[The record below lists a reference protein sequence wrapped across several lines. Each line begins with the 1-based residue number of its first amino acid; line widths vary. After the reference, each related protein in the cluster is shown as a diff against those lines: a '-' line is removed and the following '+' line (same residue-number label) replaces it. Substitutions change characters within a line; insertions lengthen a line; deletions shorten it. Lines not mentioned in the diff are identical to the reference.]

1 MEETKFK
8 KGADFFGEL
17 ARRFQREQIEFS
29 APENNRLPIL
39 LNGQEIGAVI
49 SDGSMR
55 IRKEFIDDTEVS
67 DLCQRTGEI
76 AAEVREYM
84 KLLEDAPSL
93 KASSLSEPY
102 KLLADFN
109 GYVLGGMESK
119 HGVQF
124 TTWQWTYDN
133 DGLTLG
139 HYFGN
144 DYAAAKQDFA
154 LRSGLVPEE
163 KRFTP
168 EQLIEI
174 YRCCADTLSHDYDL
188 TYEQEKRIEG
198 IQTEITELVPE
209 HVERFKQ
216 TLDQEASSQQMQQTM

>member
-1 MEETKFK
+1 MEENKFK
-8 KGADFFGEL
+8 KGANFFGEL

-29 APENNRLPIL
+29 LPENNCLPIL
-39 LNGQEIGAVI
+39 MNGQEVGAVI
-49 SDGSMR
+49 PDGAMR
-55 IRKEFIDDTEVS
+55 IPKAFVDDTEVS

-109 GYVLGGMESK
+109 GYVLGGTESNR
-119 HGVQF
+119 GVQF
-124 TTWQWTYDN
+124 TTWQWTYDH
-133 DGLTLG
+133 DSLTLG
-139 HYFGN
+139 HYFGS

-174 YRCCADTLSHDYDL
+174 YRCCVDTMASGIPL
-188 TYEQEKRIEG
+188 TFEQEKRIDE
-198 IQTEITELVPE
+198 IQTQITGMVPNCAD
-209 HVERFKQ
+209 RFKQ
-216 TLDQEASSQQMQQTM
+216 AQEQDAPSQQTM

>member
-1 MEETKFK
+1 MEENKFK
-8 KGADFFGEL
+8 KGANFFGEL

-29 APENNRLPIL
+29 LPENNCLPIL
-39 LNGQEIGAVI
+39 MNGQEVGAVI
-49 SDGSMR
+49 PDGAMR
-55 IRKEFIDDTEVS
+55 IPKAFVDDTEVS

-154 LRSGLVPEE
+154 LRSGLVLEE

-174 YRCCADTLSHDYDL
+174 YRCCADTMTSGIPL
-188 TYEQEKRIEG
+188 TFEQEKR
-198 IQTEITELVPE
+198 
-209 HVERFKQ
+209 
-216 TLDQEASSQQMQQTM
+216 

>member
-1 MEETKFK
+1 MEENKFK
-8 KGADFFGEL
+8 KGANFFREL

-49 SDGSMR
+49 PDGAMR
-55 IRKEFIDDTEVS
+55 IPKAFVDDAEVS

-76 AAEVREYM
+76 AAEVHEYM
-84 KLLEDAPSL
+84 TLMDNASPLN
-93 KASSLSEPY
+93 ASSLSEPY

-109 GYVLGGMESK
+109 GYVLGGMESNR
-119 HGVQF
+119 GVQF
-124 TTWQWTYDN
+124 TTWQWTYDH

-154 LRSGLVPEE
+154 LRSGLMPEE
-163 KRFTP
+163 KQFTP

-174 YRCCADTLSHDYDL
+174 YRCCADTMTSGISL
-188 TYEQEKRIEG
+188 TFEQEKRIDE
-198 IQTEITELVPE
+198 IQTQITEMVPDYAD
-209 HVERFKQ
+209 RFKQ
-216 TLDQEASSQQMQQTM
+216 ALEQDAPPQQTM

>member
-1 MEETKFK
+1 MEENKFK
-8 KGADFFGEL
+8 KGANFFGEL

-29 APENNRLPIL
+29 LPENNCLPIL
-39 LNGQEIGAVI
+39 MNGQEVGAVI
-49 SDGSMR
+49 PDGAMR
-55 IRKEFIDDTEVS
+55 IPKAFVDDTEVS

-109 GYVLGGMESK
+109 GYVLGGTESNR
-119 HGVQF
+119 GVQF
-124 TTWQWTYDN
+124 TTWQWTYDH
-133 DGLTLG
+133 DSLTLG
-139 HYFGN
+139 HYFGS

-174 YRCCADTLSHDYDL
+174 YRCCADTMASGIPL
-188 TYEQEKRIEG
+188 TFEQEKRIDE
-198 IQTEITELVPE
+198 IQTQITEMVPDCAD
-209 HVERFKQ
+209 RFKQ
-216 TLDQEASSQQMQQTM
+216 ALEQDAPSQQTM

>member
-1 MEETKFK
+1 MEENKFK

-29 APENNRLPIL
+29 VPENNRLPIL

-49 SDGSMR
+49 PDGSMR

-76 AAEVREYM
+76 AAEVHEYM
-84 KLLEDAPSL
+84 TLMDNASPLN
-93 KASSLSEPY
+93 ASSLSEPY
-102 KLLADFN
+102 KLLTDFN
-109 GYVLGGMESK
+109 GYVLGGMESNR
-119 HGVQF
+119 GVQF
-124 TTWQWTYDN
+124 TTWQWTYDH
-133 DGLTLG
+133 DSLTLG

-144 DYAAAKQDFA
+144 GFAAAKRDFA
-154 LRSGLVPEE
+154 FRSGLVPEE

-174 YRCCADTLSHDYDL
+174 YRCCADTMTSGIPL
-188 TYEQEKRIEG
+188 TFEQEKRIDE
-198 IQTEITELVPE
+198 IQTQITEMVPDYAD
-209 HVERFKQ
+209 RFKQ
-216 TLDQEASSQQMQQTM
+216 ALEQDAPSQQTM